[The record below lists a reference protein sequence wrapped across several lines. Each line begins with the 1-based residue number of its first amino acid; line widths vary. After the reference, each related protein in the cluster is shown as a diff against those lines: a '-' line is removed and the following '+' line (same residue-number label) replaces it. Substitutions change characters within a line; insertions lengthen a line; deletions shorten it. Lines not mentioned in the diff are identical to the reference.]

1 MGTNTGCTGILVLD
15 LHTAKPSL
23 PFFYIIHRWLLM
35 TLASMKYPHLKSHRV
50 YWQSC
55 RALNIAYII
64 LILKIDCNCS
74 HGKAAGYQETHIW
87 IMLSIT
93 FTASFKMKVV
103 IRTDCNLKVVAVH
116 GNQSAVVM
124 RFYSSILIHSEAI
137 FHLIQRNFN
146 VPSHRTTISLSV
158 FLT

>member
-23 PFFYIIHRWLLM
+23 PFFLHHTQMIIND
-35 TLASMKYPHLKSHRV
+35 TGVNEISAIKSHRV
-50 YWQSC
+50 YWQWC

-74 HGKAAGYQETHIW
+74 HGKAADYQETHVW

-103 IRTDCNLKVVAVH
+103 IRADCNLKVVAVR

-146 VPSHRTTISLSV
+146 VPSHRATISPSV
-158 FLT
+158 FLI